1 VRRQDNRQT
10 MATTADGARAPAR
23 HPYGTLPYWLNNVL
37 RSNGVDAKHVVLG
50 AAIDQQC
57 ARGHQAGHVR
67 QLAPSGQVRHNLRP
81 ARITA
86 HEGLLMQARGV
97 PADHGAVD
105 AFVERRGKGGS
116 LLSSESNY
124 TMALGLTQYAVG
136 HNGTCYN
143 LQMAVA
149 VVMITSVIVLFFFAQ
164 RYFMRGIVTTG
175 LAAH

>member
-1 VRRQDNRQT
+1 
-10 MATTADGARAPAR
+10 
-23 HPYGTLPYWLNNVL
+23 VL

-50 AAIDQQC
+50 AAFDQQC

-81 ARITA
+81 AHITA

-97 PADHGAVD
+97 PADHGAAD
-105 AFVERRGKGGS
+105 ALVERRGREGS
-116 LLSSESNY
+116 FLNSESNY
-124 TMALGLTQYAVG
+124 TMALSLTQYVVG

-143 LQMAVA
+143 LRMAAA
-149 VVMITSVIVLFFFAQ
+149 VVMTIPVIVLFFFAQ

-175 LAAH
+175 LAAR

>member
-1 VRRQDNRQT
+1 
-10 MATTADGARAPAR
+10 
-23 HPYGTLPYWLNNVL
+23 VL

-50 AAIDQQC
+50 AAFDQHC
-57 ARGHQAGHVR
+57 ARGHQAGHVQ

-97 PADHGAVD
+97 SADHGAVD
-105 AFVERRGKGGS
+105 ALVERRGKEGIS
-116 LLSSESNY
+116 LNSESTY

-136 HNGTCYN
+136 HNGTSYN
-143 LQMAVA
+143 LQMAAA
-149 VVMITSVIVLFFFAQ
+149 VVMTVPVIVLFFFAQ

-175 LAAH
+175 LAVR